1 MTMNKL
7 MSKLPLLAF
16 VLAAF
21 AAVAF
26 TGAKDLPGNSTMIW
40 AEDPANPGHY
50 INVTEPVSQN
60 RFDCNESE
68 LECRVVFTNDD
79 PINGVKTVLQPGEFV
94 EL

>member
-1 MTMNKL
+1 MEAITKR
-7 MSKLPLLAF
+7 LPLLAF

-26 TGAKDLPGNSTMIW
+26 TSADGLPGNSTMIW

-50 INVTEPVSQN
+50 INVTEPVTEN
-60 RFDCNESE
+60 RFSCEDSD

-79 PINGVKTVLQPGEFV
+79 PINGVKTVLQTGEFT